1 MLKID
6 SIEKKFGRKLVLD
19 KISFSLQPGKI
30 YGLIGVNGAGKSTL
44 MKILVGLTSP
54 NGGEILI
61 DGKPFKKEEWR
72 LGFTIED
79 PCFYPNLT
87 GRENLL
93 LIAKL
98 FDDVKDGDV
107 DLALEKV
114 GLTSRAKDPYKT
126 YSLGM
131 KHRLYF
137 ALAIMSNP
145 QILILDEPFNGVD
158 PMTLVVFENIVRD
171 FAKSGAYVLISSH
184 EIRELQAL
192 ADGAF
197 IMASGKIG
205 FQTENVRDV
214 DLFEKFL
221 ELEKNNGGVS
231 RP

>member
-1 MLKID
+1 MLEIA
-6 SIEKKFGRKLVLD
+6 SIEKRFGRKLVLD

-126 YSLGM
+126 YSF
-131 KHRLYF
+131 R
-137 ALAIMSNP
+137 
-145 QILILDEPFNGVD
+145 
-158 PMTLVVFENIVRD
+158 
-171 FAKSGAYVLISSH
+171 
-184 EIRELQAL
+184 EIPR
-192 ADGAF
+192 
-197 IMASGKIG
+197 
-205 FQTENVRDV
+205 T
-214 DLFEKFL
+214 
-221 ELEKNNGGVS
+221 
-231 RP
+231 